1 MKRIILFVLI
11 VCLCLTA
18 CGGAVFGEVDQS
30 AEELWKAGED
40 AWKAKDYDRA
50 MEYYQMAA
58 DQGNA
63 EGWRSIGSLYYN
75 AEGVEQS
82 SEKALKYW
90 QRAADQGDAKALTNL
105 ALLYRKGEGVELDYE
120 KAMEYYQQ
128 AVDGGDTKGLIGLGT
143 MYYGGEGVEQSYAKA
158 MEYWQQAADQGDTD
172 AMVYIAYLYGHGEGV
187 AQDFDKTMELYQR
200 AAALGNLDATAYIGN
215 MYLFGDGVE
224 QDYAKAAEYYIPAA
238 EAGNAYAQSNLAW
251 LYTTG
256 NGVALN
262 QRKAAAYYQQAA
274 EQGYS
279 YAQANLA
286 SMYAEGK
293 GVEQDYAKA
302 LEYYQLA
309 ADQGNGHA
317 YAGLGDLYAQGNGVE
332 QDDAKALEYYQQAA
346 DLGSDYA
353 LAALGALYAEG
364 DGVEQDYARA
374 LEYFQQAADRD
385 VAEGFYGLGELYA
398 EGNGVEK
405 DEKKAIEYYRR
416 AARGDEAAEDAPD
429 APAAEAPTFEEKTVK
444 VFTDGKEAGELPL
457 RFYDATPNIP
467 YLGMTQYAQYIFDQP
482 LTLRTGRDGVCALA
496 NEAGVE
502 LLCDA
507 DLGVIVARDWN
518 GFCDLPFP
526 LENRGRRW
534 KDTGVPFVRITGV
547 EYEGTPKPVVLDFA
561 KYGIRIYSD
570 ESDVYLPV
578 STLTNMMADIATN
591 HLLYNGEN
599 LYAEVVDLEGNPPE
613 GFFDSGRYAAE
624 LNGEERPADIV
635 AQSYADLCFAFDYFF
650 GHPGKAALD
659 DAIAGVGLDRALN
672 DLGEA
677 GASIRAGLHSTDLK
691 EYLSAMNAL
700 FFEYLSDGHTVFMGN
715 NVLDAAEP
723 LDAYSMAFGM
733 YGALFNSPVMM
744 RQLANE
750 YIPIQRD
757 FIWGDE
763 RYIESGHTAI
773 IRLDSFMPDEAAWE
787 SYYKG
792 EGELPGDGFGTVVA
806 GLRRASANP
815 EIRNVIFDLSANSGG
830 SSDVMMAMLAVTTG
844 QDRLYGVNRITGQ
857 KLTLTYEADANFDGA
872 FDEKDRAVKYDFN
885 YGVLTTRHAF
895 SCGNL
900 FPIIVQ
906 EAGAVIIGEKTSG
919 GSCCIQIA
927 SDAEGLMYMM
937 SSGQW
942 CLRDSEGNDVEGGC
956 TVDLPI
962 PAESNVA
969 LDGVA
974 GMLNIYGGVPSY
986 KAYFDAAKLDEMMND
1001 WFAEQAEVKPAA

>member
-143 MYYGGEGVEQSYAKA
+143 MYYGGDGVEQSYEKA

-256 NGVALN
+256 NGVALD
-262 QRKAAAYYQQAA
+262 QKKAAAYYQQAA

-332 QDDAKALEYYQQAA
+332 QDDAKALEYYRQAA
-346 DLGSDYA
+346 DQGSDYA

-364 DGVEQDYARA
+364 KGVEQDYAKA
-374 LEYFQQAADRD
+374 LEYYRQAADQD
-385 VAEGFYGLGELYA
+385 VPEGFYGLGELYA

-416 AARGDEAAEDAPD
+416 AARGNDAAEDALE
-429 APAAEAPTFEEKTVK
+429 ATAAEAPTFEEKAVK

-457 RFYDATPNIP
+457 RFYDATPDIP
-467 YLGMTQYAQYIFDQP
+467 YLGFTQYAQYIFDQP
-482 LTLRTGRDGVCALA
+482 LTLRTGRDGVCVLA

-534 KDTGVPFVRITGV
+534 KDTSVPFVRVAAV

-650 GHPGKAALD
+650 GHPGIAALD

-677 GASIRAGLHSTDLK
+677 GAFIRHGQQRTGRRRTPGRIFHGIRNVRGAVQQPGHDAAAGQRIHTDPAGLHLGRRGLHGIRPHRHHPPGFLHAGRGRVGKLLQGRGRIAPGRLRQRRRGAEKGLGKPGDSECDLR
-691 EYLSAMNAL
+691 
-700 FFEYLSDGHTVFMGN
+700 
-715 NVLDAAEP
+715 P
-723 LDAYSMAFGM
+723 QRQQR
-733 YGALFNSPVMM
+733 
-744 RQLANE
+744 RQLG
-750 YIPIQRD
+750 RD
-757 FIWGDE
+757 DGDAGRDHGAGSAVWPE
-763 RYIESGHTAI
+763 QADGTEDDADLRGGRELRRRVRREGQGSQ
-773 IRLDSFMPDEAAWE
+773 IRFQ
-787 SYYKG
+787 
-792 EGELPGDGFGTVVA
+792 
-806 GLRRASANP
+806 LRRADHPPRLLLRQPVPDHRA
-815 EIRNVIFDLSANSGG
+815 GG
-830 SSDVMMAMLAVTTG
+830 RGGDHRRKD
-844 QDRLYGVNRITGQ
+844 QRRLLLHTARQ
-857 KLTLTYEADANFDGA
+857 
-872 FDEKDRAVKYDFN
+872 R
-885 YGVLTTRHAF
+885 R
-895 SCGNL
+895 
-900 FPIIVQ
+900 
-906 EAGAVIIGEKTSG
+906 
-919 GSCCIQIA
+919 
-927 SDAEGLMYMM
+927 
-937 SSGQW
+937 
-942 CLRDSEGNDVEGGC
+942 
-956 TVDLPI
+956 
-962 PAESNVA
+962 
-969 LDGVA
+969 
-974 GMLNIYGGVPSY
+974 
-986 KAYFDAAKLDEMMND
+986 
-1001 WFAEQAEVKPAA
+1001 

>member
-1 MKRIILFVLI
+1 MKRAVLFGLI
-11 VCLCLTA
+11 VCLCLA
-18 CGGAVFGEVDQS
+18 MCGGAIAEGAVS
-30 AEELWKAGED
+30 MTAEELWQAGED
-40 AWKAKDYDRA
+40 AWKAKNYD
-50 MEYYQMAA
+50 
-58 DQGNA
+58 
-63 EGWRSIGSLYYN
+63 S
-75 AEGVEQS
+75 
-82 SEKALKYW
+82 
-90 QRAADQGDAKALTNL
+90 
-105 ALLYRKGEGVELDYE
+105 
-120 KAMEYYQQ
+120 AMEYYQQ
-128 AVDGGDTKGLIGLGT
+128 AADQGSAKGWLAIGSLYHHGEGVAQDYAKAMEYYQKAADQGDTRGLVSLGV
-143 MYYGGEGVEQSYAKA
+143 MYYGGDGVEQSYAKA

-172 AMVYIAYLYGHGEGV
+172 AMVDIAYLYGHGEGV

-215 MYLFGDGVE
+215 MYLFGDDVE

-238 EAGNAYAQSNLAW
+238 DAGNAYAQSNLAW

-256 NGVALN
+256 NGVALDY
-262 QRKAAAYYQQAA
+262 RKAVAYYRQAA

-293 GVEQDYAKA
+293 GVAQDY
-302 LEYYQLA
+302 
-309 ADQGNGHA
+309 
-317 YAGLGDLYAQGNGVE
+317 
-332 QDDAKALEYYQQAA
+332 AKALEYYQQAA
-346 DLGSDYA
+346 DQGNAYAYAGLGNLYAQGNGVERDYARAREYFQQAADQGSAYA

-364 DGVEQDYARA
+364 DGVEQDHAKA
-374 LEYFQQAADRD
+374 LEYYQQAADQD
-385 VAEGFYGLGELYA
+385 IPEGFYGLADLYA
-398 EGNGVEK
+398 GGNGVER
-405 DEKKAIEYYRR
+405 DDKKAIEYFRR
-416 AARGDEAAEDAPD
+416 AARGDAAAEDAPMFT
-429 APAAEAPTFEEKTVK
+429 ERTVK
-444 VFTDGKEAGELPL
+444 VFTAGKEAGELPL
-457 RFYDATPNIP
+457 RFYDATPDIP
-467 YLGMTQYAQYIFDQP
+467 YLGFTQYARYMFDQP

-502 LLCDA
+502 LLCDT

-547 EYEGTPKPVVLDFA
+547 EYEGTPKPVVFDFA
-561 KYGIRIYSD
+561 KYGINIYSD

-599 LYAEVVDLEGNPPE
+599 LYAEVVDLEGNAPE
-613 GFFDSGRYAAE
+613 GFFDSERYAAE
-624 LNGEERPADIV
+624 LRGEARPADIV

-650 GHPGKAALD
+650 GHPGKAVLD
-659 DAIAGVGLDRALN
+659 DAIDGVGLDRALN

-677 GASIRAGLHSTDLK
+677 GASIREGLHSTDLK

-715 NVLDAAEP
+715 NVLDGADTM
-723 LDAYSMAFGM
+723 DALSMTIGTCR
-733 YGALFNSPVMM
+733 ALFNSPVMM
-744 RQLANE
+744 RQLVNE
-750 YIPIQRD
+750 YIPVQRE
-757 FIWGDE
+757 FIWGSE
-763 RYIESGHTAI
+763 SYIESGHTAI

-792 EGELPGDGFGTVVA
+792 EGELPEDGFGTVVA
-806 GLRRASANP
+806 GLRRASENP

-844 QDRLYGVNRITGQ
+844 QDQLYGLSRLTGQ
-857 KLTLTYEADANFDGA
+857 KLTLTYEADANLDGV
-872 FDEKDRAVKYDFN
+872 FDEKDREVKYDFN

-900 FPIIVQ
+900 FPIIVR
-906 EAGAVIIGEKTSG
+906 EAGAVVIGEKTSG

-927 SDAEGLMYMM
+927 SDAEGLTYMM
-937 SSGQW
+937 SSAQW
-942 CLRDSEGNDVEGGC
+942 CMRDAEGNDVEGGC

-962 PAESNVA
+962 PAESNLA
-969 LDGVA
+969 LDGIA

-986 KAYFDAAKLDEMMND
+986 KAYFDAARLDAMMND
-1001 WFAEQAEVKPAA
+1001 WFAEQSEVKPAA